1 MRVVPMLFFLLLAP
15 ACASTLPSYLADP
28 DRNPPPACPASTHLS
43 AVGISTQGR
52 DDALAHAKR
61 NLLTKLGNTI
71 HVEAES
77 FSRLVN
83 AHGRDSAEYR
93 DVQRVLERVDFAHS
107 DLIVV
112 AGPPIHNRDETYV
125 LVCMPRGQSIA
136 RLENDLGVEVKR
148 FDTWDKTAQEALDH
162 ADRPAFV
169 AALTNVSTAMAG
181 AASRL
186 VQIRALAGGP
196 AEVEQH
202 LTSRWLALIEASAKL
217 RAQVRFVLDVQAGTR
232 LQAVAS
238 DVTEVFRKAIAA
250 LGSEV
255 RLGDACPGAVAA
267 TYLIHVGADA
277 ICGPG
282 SLGSTCRPFFDV
294 EGRECSSG
302 RQVFHTGLEGLK
314 VNAADPRSEDR
325 ALAAL
330 VHKLDAQAIRDELR
344 SVLKSELPGDDY

>member
-1 MRVVPMLFFLLLAP
+1 MRVLPTLLLLLLAP
-15 ACASTLPSYLADP
+15 ACAPTLPSYLADP
-28 DRNPPPACPASTHLS
+28 DRNPPPSCPASTHLS

-52 DDALAHAKR
+52 EDALAHAKR

-71 HVEAES
+71 HIEAES

-83 AHGRDSAEYR
+83 VHGRDSAEYR

-112 AGPPIHNRDETYV
+112 VGAPIRNRDETYV
-125 LVCMPRGQSIA
+125 LVCMPRGRTIA
-136 RLENDLGVEVKR
+136 RLENDLGAEMKR
-148 FDTWDKTAQEALDH
+148 FDTWDRTAQEALDR

-169 AALTNVSTAMAG
+169 AALSNVSTAMAG

-202 LTSRWLALIEASAKL
+202 LTSRWLALIEASTKL

-232 LQAVAS
+232 LHPVAS
-238 DVTEVFRKAIAA
+238 DVTEIFRQAIAP

-255 RLGDACPGAVAA
+255 RLGVVCPGAVAA
-267 TYLIHVGADA
+267 TYLIRVGADA

-282 SLGSTCRPFFDV
+282 SLGSICRPSFDV
-294 EGRECSSG
+294 QGQECSSG
-302 RQVFHTGLEGLK
+302 RQVFHTGLERLK
-314 VNAADPRSEDR
+314 LNGADPRSEDR
-325 ALAAL
+325 AMAAL
-330 VHKLDAQAIRDELR
+330 VHKLDAKAIRDELR
-344 SVLKSELPGDDY
+344 SVLKSELPGDEY